1 MTQQKIITY
10 SIDIRSFRVDF
21 ERSNGQE
28 RLLNVNTLI
37 QSSLISSNGLDGEDE
52 KDARSNQSKLTP
64 VKVTFLFKIIRL
76 IKIIRNIHPT

>member
-1 MTQQKIITY
+1 MYY
-10 SIDIRSFRVDF
+10 SIDIRSFRVDS

-28 RLLNVNTLI
+28 QTLNGNTLI

>member
-1 MTQQKIITY
+1 MYY
-10 SIDIRSFRVDF
+10 SIDIRSFRVNS
-21 ERSNGQE
+21 ERSNGEE
-28 RLLNVNTLI
+28 RSLHGNTLI
-37 QSSLISSNGLDGEDE
+37 LSSLISSNGLDGEDE

>member
-1 MTQQKIITY
+1 MYY
-10 SIDIRSFRVDF
+10 SIDIRSFRVDS

-28 RLLNVNTLI
+28 GTIHVNTLI

>member
-1 MTQQKIITY
+1 MTSD
-10 SIDIRSFRVDF
+10 SIDIRSFRVDS
-21 ERSNGQE
+21 ERSDGQE
-28 RLLNVNTLI
+28 RILNVNTLI

-64 VKVTFLFKIIRL
+64 VKVTFLFEIIRL

>member
-1 MTQQKIITY
+1 MYY
-10 SIDIRSFRVDF
+10 SIDIRSFRVHS

-28 RLLNVNTLI
+28 QTLNGNTLI

>member
-1 MTQQKIITY
+1 MTSD
-10 SIDIRSFRVDF
+10 SIDIRSFRVDS
-21 ERSNGQE
+21 ERSDGQE
-28 RLLNVNTLI
+28 RILNVNTLI

>member
-1 MTQQKIITY
+1 MTQQKIESY
-10 SIDIRSFRVDF
+10 SIDIRSFRVDS

>member
-1 MTQQKIITY
+1 MVKKE
-10 SIDIRSFRVDF
+10 FF
-21 ERSNGQE
+21 
-28 RLLNVNTLI
+28 NVNTLI

>member
-1 MTQQKIITY
+1 MCY
-10 SIDIRSFRVDF
+10 SVDIRSFRVKS

-28 RLLNVNTLI
+28 QTLNGNTLI

>member
-1 MTQQKIITY
+1 MTQQKIISY
-10 SIDIRSFRVDF
+10 SIDIRSFRVDS

-28 RLLNVNTLI
+28 RFLNVNTLI

>member
-1 MTQQKIITY
+1 LTQQKIISY
-10 SIDIRSFRVDF
+10 SIDIRSFRVDS

-28 RLLNVNTLI
+28 RFLNVNTLI

>member
-1 MTQQKIITY
+1 MYY
-10 SIDIRSFRVDF
+10 SIDIRSFRVNS

-28 RLLNVNTLI
+28 QTLNGNTLI